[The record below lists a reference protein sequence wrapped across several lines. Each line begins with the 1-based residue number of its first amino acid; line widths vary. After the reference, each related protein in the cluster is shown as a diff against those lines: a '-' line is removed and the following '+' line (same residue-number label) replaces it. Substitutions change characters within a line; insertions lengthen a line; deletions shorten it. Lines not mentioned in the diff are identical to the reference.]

1 MKRSQREAAAR
12 GSTHLLR
19 LSLPAVRS
27 NGSFEGADILAE
39 AAAVPAMLL
48 CQVYRGVMAWA
59 LTPADEH
66 EGLFPPHAAA
76 ETRRLMEEV
85 SFAEE
90 LRPALDVICELFGDP
105 VGADPLRVADA
116 CMRIGEWADER
127 GDAPGT
133 ALRFVQAAATCSPNN
148 ARLAYRAG
156 AIARQRAKWDIAEL
170 WFRHS
175 STVGRR
181 AHDWEAHARAYSG
194 LGNSYYRQ
202 GRYVPAQREHLKALR
217 VAKRHGM
224 RDLQGNAYHDLFG
237 VAIGLGNADKAEE
250 FGKAAF
256 NAYGASHRTVPALA
270 HDIGYFWITQGQF
283 HRALPVF
290 LALLPHFQVPENR
303 LRVLATLA
311 RAAGGAQER
320 AAFQSAWAEAWSMAA
335 ELDESTALTTSLL
348 EMAYGAVSLAEWA
361 LGSEAAGRALMRARQ
376 RGEVD
381 VAAPA
386 EELLTLIASMRGEAH
401 VATVVSAAPQVDQ
414 FAADLVRSL
423 RATAGV
429 G

>member
-12 GSTHLLR
+12 GSTHLSR

-27 NGSFEGADILAE
+27 NGSFEGSDILAE
-39 AAAVPAMLL
+39 AGAVPAILL
-48 CQVYRGVMAWA
+48 CQVYRGVMGWA
-59 LTPADEH
+59 LTPAAEH
-66 EGLFPPHAAA
+66 PGLFPPGAAA
-76 ETRRLMEEV
+76 ETRRLMREAPV
-85 SFAEE
+85 PDE
-90 LRPALDVICELFGDP
+90 LRPALETVCGLFDDP
-105 VGADPLRVADA
+105 AGADPRGVAEA
-116 CMRIGEWADER
+116 CMRIGEWAER
-127 GDAPGT
+127 KGDAPAT
-133 ALRFVQAAATCSPNN
+133 ALRFVQAGASCSPNDP
-148 ARLAYRAG
+148 RLAYRAG
-156 AIARQRAKWDIAEL
+156 YVARQRASWDLAEL

-202 GRYVPAQREHLKALR
+202 GRYLPAQREHLKALR
-217 VAKRHGM
+217 VAKRHGI

-237 VAIGLGNADKAEE
+237 VAIGLQNAEKAEE
-250 FGKAAF
+250 FGKSAF
-256 NAYGASHRTVPALA
+256 NAYGAGHRMIPALA
-270 HDIGYFWITQGQF
+270 HDIAYFWITRGQF

-290 LALLPHFQVPENR
+290 QALLPHFQQPENR

-320 AAFQSAWAEAWSMAA
+320 QAFHGAWAEAWSMAA
-335 ELDESTALTTSLL
+335 ELEQSTALTTSLL

-361 LGSEAAGRALMRARQ
+361 LASEAAGQASSRARE

-381 VAAPA
+381 VLVPA
-386 EELLTLIASMRGEAH
+386 EELLARISDARTETQVVSD
-401 VATVVSAAPQVDQ
+401 VSTVVQVDQ
-414 FAADLVRSL
+414 FAADLVSSL
-423 RATAGV
+423 RETAGV